1 MTTTGSGVIHLTSG
15 SPTETRQAGAA
26 LSRLLAAG
34 DVILLGGDLG
44 AGKTT
49 FTQGVARGLGVVEPV
64 TSPTFTLLHSY
75 EGATGLLLLHADLY
89 RLDYLQ
95 EVIDLGLPEL
105 LEEGAVAVV
114 EWGELA
120 APVLVADYLDIRI
133 GFGEHEDQRSLAMQP
148 VGGRWAARMRSLQQV
163 LGSSQPAS

>member
-1 MTTTGSGVIHLTSG
+1 MTITGSRTIHLTSG
-15 SPTETRQAGAA
+15 SPDGTRQAGAA

-49 FTQGVARGLGVVEPV
+49 FTQGLARGLGVDEPV

-75 EGATGLLLLHADLY
+75 ESPGGLRLLHADLY

-120 APVLVADYLDIRI
+120 APVLVADYLDIRV
-133 GFGEHEDQRSLAMQP
+133 GFGEREDERSLAIRP
-148 VGGRWAARMRSLQQV
+148 VGGRWAARVRSLEQV
-163 LGSSQPAS
+163 FRPSQPAS

>member
-1 MTTTGSGVIHLTSG
+1 VTITGSGVHLTSG
-15 SPTETRQAGAA
+15 SAEETRQAGAA

-49 FTQGVARGLGVVEPV
+49 FTQGVARGLGVDEPV
-64 TSPTFTLLHSY
+64 TSPTFTLLRSY
-75 EGATGLLLLHADLY
+75 DSPTGLRLLHADLY

-120 APVLVADYLDIRI
+120 APVLVPDYLDVRI
-133 GFGEHEDQRSLAMQP
+133 AFGEPEDERTFVLQP
-148 VGGRWAARMRSLQQV
+148 VGARWAARVPSLQQV
-163 LGSSQPAS
+163 FGPSQPAS

>member
-1 MTTTGSGVIHLTSG
+1 LLT
-15 SPTETRQAGAA
+15 P
-26 LSRLLAAG
+26 G
-34 DVILLGGDLG
+34 DIILLGGDLG

-49 FTQGVARGLGVVEPV
+49 FTQGLGRGLGIDEPV

-75 EGATGLLLLHADLY
+75 ESPTGLQLLHADLY

-95 EVIDLGLPEL
+95 EVVDLGLMEL
-105 LEEGAVAVV
+105 LEEGAVAVI

-120 APVLVADYLDIRI
+120 APVLLPDYLDVRI
-133 GFGEHEDQRSLAMQP
+133 AFGERDDERSLTMQS
-148 VGGRWAARMRSLQQV
+148 VGPRWCARLRSLRQV